1 MCSTNVVNMS
11 NLKGIYRTD
20 WVGEPNLKVIKSN
33 IVSLVYFEKGVACGV
48 KITCMSCLLLC
59 HLECVVYLLLWVV

>member
-20 WVGEPNLKVIKSN
+20 WVGEPNLKVIKSKF
-33 IVSLVYFEKGVACGV
+33 VSLVYFEKGVAV
-48 KITCMSCLLLC
+48 TALKSL
-59 HLECVVYLLLWVV
+59 V